1 MDDARLGIAAVAPLP
16 VLRPY
21 LGQPALGALQR
32 TMTIYAQVSLKEEAL
47 EKPKGSWRKGYCYT
61 RCYA

>member
-1 MDDARLGIAAVAPLP
+1 
-16 VLRPY
+16 
-21 LGQPALGALQR
+21 
-32 TMTIYAQVSLKEEAL
+32 MTIYAQVSLKEEAL